1 MSTRKKPSPE
11 DIALFRRSVGQVR
24 KVRHDK
30 IGTTGKPPAPRP
42 RFRLADNNR
51 NATADLS
58 DGFDA
63 GEVAADDYLFFTSPG
78 VQRRQL
84 QRLRRG
90 QLPIGAELDMHGLT
104 TAGGRDELVE
114 FIGRSR
120 NRQIRCIR
128 IIHGKGYGSR
138 TDRPVLKNRLNTWLR
153 QHPDVLAFCS
163 APVRDGGTG
172 AVYVL
177 LRTSR

>member
-1 MSTRKKPSPE
+1 MSTRKKPSAE

-24 KVRHDK
+24 KLRHDK
-30 IGTTGKPPAPRP
+30 AGTFREPPATSPRI
-42 RFRLADNNR
+42 RQERNNLNR
-51 NATADLS
+51 IVEFS

-63 GEVAADDYLFFTSPG
+63 GEVAAEEYLLFSRSG
-78 VQRRQL
+78 VQQRQL

-90 QLPIGAELDMHGLT
+90 QLPVGAELDMHGLT